1 MYIQPQSKALSA
13 FVLTRALT
21 SAQHWSALHILWTCV
36 NANSSWHLQLLQM
49 MVMTMWLIDV
59 SEMGVPTLSHPV
71 AKLSRYYSLAISHQ
85 VDASACAGRAVH
97 ITTHTHTHTCRDR
110 QTDGRTDTRR
120 GCMRLFHIWCSKS
133 LCSTAKWFFTL
144 NLPRLGKQIKK
155 KLSAQ
160 L

>member
-49 MVMTMWLIDV
+49 MAMTMWLIDV

-97 ITTHTHTHTCRDR
+97 ITTHTHTHIQGER
-110 QTDGRTDTRR
+110 QTDRRTD
-120 GCMRLFHIWCSKS
+120 GHAERLHAFVSYLILQKS
-133 LCSTAKWFFTL
+133 LFNGKVIFYTQPTA
-144 NLPRLGKQIKK
+144 PR
-155 KLSAQ
+155 
-160 L
+160 